1 MSGMTYNPANT
12 GPQLGFG
19 PAPIEQ
25 NPMDAYGNPA
35 GGGMPTQVA
44 VGGPAQQPPG
54 FQTSWEMAGY
64 PTLEAWKES
73 MGGTG
78 SAQLGFGPAPMSTGS
93 SPGGKGT
100 TGMFNSINQTTGGLF
115 GTPNPIAARELGT
128 TNPQGPQIGFGMP
141 APTPTP
147 RTASPKAQF
156 RTGLAPVNRTAQP
169 VSMNNRFLARR
180 NRFF

>member
-1 MSGMTYNPANT
+1 MSAMTQGYSFSPANT

-44 VGGPAQQPPG
+44 VGGPAQQPPQ

-100 TGMFNSINQTTGGLF
+100 TGMFNSINQITGGLF

-141 APTPTP
+141 APRLPVKQP
-147 RTASPKAQF
+147 ISINQPAANRYART
-156 RTGLAPVNRTAQP
+156 RTRPINTGKLRPG
-169 VSMNNRFLARR
+169 FY
-180 NRFF
+180 

>member
-44 VGGPAQQPPG
+44 VGGPAQQPPQ

-78 SAQLGFGPAPMSTGS
+78 GAQMGGGPAPLSAPAPLPTA
-93 SPGGKGT
+93 
-100 TGMFNSINQTTGGLF
+100 
-115 GTPNPIAARELGT
+115 GTPGSKMSAELG
-128 TNPQGPQIGFGMP
+128 NGQAMMPAPMPQLPPGVGMGFGMP
-141 APTPTP
+141 AP
-147 RTASPKAQF
+147 RVASPKTQF
-156 RTGLAPVNRTAQP
+156 RTGLAPTPRTAQP